1 MTINANPIPNKT
13 NPNMSRARRAQSWL
27 SGGRG
32 SMGGRYPVLGTEYGA
47 SPPDAANER
56 AAGTITSMPVEIDI
70 ERVAHL
76 ARIALTDEELA
87 AYSDQLVHILEHAER
102 VQALP
107 TEGVEPTSHP
117 LPMVNAFRPDE
128 VTPSLSRDDALAGAP
143 DAEDGYFRV
152 PKILDE
158 S

>member
-1 MTINANPIPNKT
+1 VPGHTLTFGSFYLLLAACCDLTTRPVNAPGPVTIP
-13 NPNMSRARRAQSWL
+13 
-27 SGGRG
+27 
-32 SMGGRYPVLGTEYGA
+32 
-47 SPPDAANER
+47 
-56 AAGTITSMPVEIDI
+56 SMPVEIDI

-76 ARIALTDEELA
+76 ARIALTEDEMA
-87 AYSDQLVHILEHAER
+87 VYSEQLVHILEHAER
-102 VQALP
+102 IQALP
-107 TEGVEPTSHP
+107 TDGVEPTSHP

-128 VTPSLSRDDALAGAP
+128 VTPSLNRDDVLAGAP

>member
-1 MTINANPIPNKT
+1 
-13 NPNMSRARRAQSWL
+13 
-27 SGGRG
+27 
-32 SMGGRYPVLGTEYGA
+32 
-47 SPPDAANER
+47 
-56 AAGTITSMPVEIDI
+56 MPVEIDI

-76 ARIALTDEELA
+76 ARIALTDEEMA

-128 VTPSLSRDDALAGAP
+128 VTASLDRDDALAGAP
-143 DAEDGYFRV
+143 DAEEGYFRG

-158 S
+158 SCRTSPISRSPRHQPDSRTRTSARMICSMPSRREQRSPKLTCMHT